1 MKGIEV
7 WRSDAAVI
15 DPAGDVEATVDRVH
29 FRGVDHDV
37 RLRTADGT
45 GLRFVLTTAPTVGSS
60 VRLRIDP
67 ERVIRFD

>member
-1 MKGIEV
+1 
-7 WRSDAAVI
+7 
-15 DPAGDVEATVDRVH
+15 VH

-37 RLRTADGT
+37 RLCTADGG
-45 GLRFVLTTAPTVGSS
+45 GLRFVLPAAPAVGSS